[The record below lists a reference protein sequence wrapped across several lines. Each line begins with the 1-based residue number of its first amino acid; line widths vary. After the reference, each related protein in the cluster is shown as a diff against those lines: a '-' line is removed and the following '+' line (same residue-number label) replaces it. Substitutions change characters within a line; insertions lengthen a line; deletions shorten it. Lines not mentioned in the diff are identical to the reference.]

1 MKKFGVFILALIGVI
16 ISAFAFQYGW
26 NAIVTTIIPVNKI
39 SVWQAFSLD
48 ITLSIVFPDY
58 YKEKEE
64 DTEKYSIL
72 IISKIVKILIY
83 MFLIW
88 LASLFI

>member
-1 MKKFGVFILALIGVI
+1 MKKFGVFILAFVGVI

-26 NAIVTTIIPVNKI
+26 NVIVTTIIPVNKI
-39 SVWQAFSLD
+39 SIWQAFGLD
-48 ITLSIVFPDY
+48 ITLSLVFPDY
-58 YKEKEE
+58 YKEKK
-64 DTEKYSIL
+64 DTESYL
-72 IISKIVKILIY
+72 EPIITSIVKILIY

>member
-1 MKKFGVFILALIGVI
+1 MKKFGVFILAFVSVI

-26 NAIVTTIIPVNKI
+26 NVIVTTIIPVNKI
-39 SVWQAFSLD
+39 SIWQAFGLD
-48 ITLSIVFPDY
+48 ITLSLVFPGY
-58 YKEKEE
+58 YKEKK
-64 DTEKYSIL
+64 DTESYL
-72 IISKIVKILIY
+72 EPIITSIVKIFIY

>member
-1 MKKFGVFILALIGVI
+1 MKKFGVFILAFIGVI
-16 ISAFAFQYGW
+16 ISAFVFQYGW

-39 SVWQAFSLD
+39 SVWQAFGLD
-48 ITLSIVFPDY
+48 ITLSLVFPDY
-58 YKEKEE
+58 FKEKEE
-64 DTEKYSIL
+64 DTEKYL
-72 IISKIVKILIY
+72 IPIITKVVKILIY